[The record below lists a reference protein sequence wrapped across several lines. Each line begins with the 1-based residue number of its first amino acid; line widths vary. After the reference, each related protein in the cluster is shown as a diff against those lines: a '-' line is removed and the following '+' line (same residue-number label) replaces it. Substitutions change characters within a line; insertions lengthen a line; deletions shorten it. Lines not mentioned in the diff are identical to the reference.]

1 LTIKR
6 FAVLLVKY
14 TLLLAALVAT
24 AGVSALTTMR
34 AILTSQE
41 VQVPALI
48 GRRITE
54 AGILAEGQRLSVRVE
69 GRRHDP
75 KVPVDRIAAQEPPP
89 GSTLKSHRSI
99 RVWVSLGARRLTV
112 PVVEGESLRSARLTL
127 EQAQVAL
134 GRVVV
139 VDDPTGEGTILVQH
153 PPAGETDALA
163 EGVSLLV
170 SRGASSREYV
180 MPDLIGRRTD
190 DVLDALR
197 RSQLKVPEIRYRSYP
212 GVEPGTVLRQAPAAG
227 YRVTRDTAVS
237 LEVSTSAQ

>member
-1 LTIKR
+1 MTIKR

-14 TLLLAALVAT
+14 TLLLAALVVT

-41 VQVPALI
+41 VQVPTLI
-48 GRRITE
+48 GRRVTE
-54 AGILAEGQRLSVRVE
+54 AGVLAERQRLSVRVE

-75 KVPVDRIAAQEPPP
+75 KVPVDRIVAQEPPP
-89 GSTLKSHRSI
+89 GSTLKTHRTI
-99 RVWVSLGARRLTV
+99 RIWTSLGARRLIV
-112 PVVEGESLRSARLTL
+112 PVVEGDSLRSARLTL
-127 EQAQVAL
+127 EQAQVGV
-134 GRVVV
+134 GRVVE
-139 VDDPTGEGTILVQH
+139 VDDPAGEGTILVQH

-180 MPDLIGRRTD
+180 MPDLIGKRTD

-197 RSQLKVPEIRYRSYP
+197 RSQLKVPEIRYRPYP

-227 YRVTRDTAVS
+227 YRVTRETAVS
-237 LEVSTSAQ
+237 LEVSRATE

>member
-1 LTIKR
+1 MNIKR
-6 FAVLLVKY
+6 LAVLLVKY
-14 TLLLAALVAT
+14 TLLLLALVVT

-48 GRRITE
+48 GRRITD
-54 AGILAEGQRLSVRVE
+54 AGILAERQRLSVRVE

-75 KVPVDRIAAQEPPP
+75 KVPADRIAAQEPPP

-99 RVWVSLGARRLTV
+99 RVWVSLGPRRLTV

-127 EQAQVAL
+127 EQAQAPV
-134 GRVVV
+134 GRVVE
-139 VDDPTGEGTILVQH
+139 VDDPAGEGTILVQH

-170 SRGASSREYV
+170 SRGAYSREYV
-180 MPDLIGRRTD
+180 MPDLIGKRTD

-212 GVEPGTVLRQAPAAG
+212 GVEPGTVLRQAPSAG
-227 YRVTRDTAVS
+227 YRVTRETAVS
-237 LEVSTSAQ
+237 LEVSKATE

>member
-14 TLLLAALVAT
+14 TLLLAALVVT

-34 AILTSQE
+34 VILTSQE

-54 AGILAEGQRLSVRVE
+54 AGILAERQRLSVRVE

-89 GSTLKSHRSI
+89 GSTLKSHRTI

-112 PVVEGESLRSARLTL
+112 PVVEGDSLRSARLTL

-134 GRVVV
+134 GRVVE
-139 VDDPTGEGTILVQH
+139 VDDPAGEGTILVQH

-180 MPDLIGRRTD
+180 MPDLIGKRTD

-197 RSQLKVPEIRYRSYP
+197 RAQLKVPEIRYRSYP
-212 GVEPGTVLRQAPAAG
+212 GLEPGTVLRQAPAAG

>member
-14 TLLLAALVAT
+14 TLLLAALVVT

-48 GRRITE
+48 GRRVTE
-54 AGILAEGQRLSVRVE
+54 AGIVAERQRLSVRVE
-69 GRRHDP
+69 GKRHDP

-89 GSTLKSHRSI
+89 GTTLKSHRSI
-99 RVWVSLGARRLTV
+99 RVWTSLGPRRLTV
-112 PVVEGESLRSARLTL
+112 PLVEGDSLRSARLTL
-127 EQAQVAL
+127 EQAQVGV
-134 GRVVV
+134 GRVIE
-139 VDDPTGEGTILVQH
+139 VDDPAGEGTILVQH

-163 EGVSLLV
+163 EGVALLV

-180 MPDLIGRRTD
+180 MPDLIGRRAD
-190 DVLDALR
+190 DALDALR
-197 RSQLKVPEIRYRSYP
+197 RAQLKVPDIRYRSYP
-212 GVEPGTVLRQAPAAG
+212 GVEAGTVLRQAPAAG
-227 YRVTRDTAVS
+227 YRVTRETAVS
-237 LEVSTSAQ
+237 LEVSRAAE